1 MRQRSEWLGYPW
13 DRARIDR
20 EYFLTHKD
28 IFIFMCTRQREAQ
41 VLDQRSVVAI
51 LKAAAEPTRL
61 RILVLLVAGELNV
74 KDLTRI
80 LGQSQPRIS
89 RHLKL
94 MAEAGLIERHR
105 DGSWA
110 YFQLVETG
118 PAGALLRGLLDT
130 IDPSDPALARDA
142 KRAEAVKRERE
153 AAAQDYFHMHAA
165 EWDRIRALHI
175 SEGEVEEAL
184 LRALGKGPFDLLV
197 DLGTGT
203 GRMLELF
210 SANYARGLGFDVN
223 HQMLDYA
230 RGKLQA
236 AGLATASVRHGD
248 LYDVPLPDGRANAV
262 IMHQVLHFLA
272 EPAQSIREAAR
283 LLAPGGKLAVVDFA
297 PHDVEFLRDTYAHER
312 LGFPA
317 ALVAEWAVS
326 AGLEVRTI
334 QNLVPRADAGAGK
347 LTVTLWLAERP
358 RPSDA
363 AIANIGG
370 AEIRSNKI
378 RSHKVEA

>member
-1 MRQRSEWLGYPW
+1 M
-13 DRARIDR
+13 
-20 EYFLTHKD
+20 
-28 IFIFMCTRQREAQ
+28 
-41 VLDQRSVVAI
+41 LDQRSVVAM

-61 RILVLLVAGELNV
+61 RILVLLAGGELNV

-94 MAEAGLIERHR
+94 MAEAGLIDRHR

-130 IDPSDPALARDA
+130 LDRGDPALGRDQT
-142 KRAEAVKRERE
+142 RAEAVKRERE
-153 AAAQDYFHMHAA
+153 AAAQDYFREHAA
-165 EWDRIRALHI
+165 EWDRIRTLHI
-175 SEGEVEEAL
+175 SETEVEAAL
-184 LRALGKGPFDLLV
+184 RVALGAGPFDLLV

-210 SANYARGLGFDVN
+210 AADYRRGLGFDLN
-223 HQMLDYA
+223 HPMLDYA
-230 RGKLQA
+230 RGRLQA
-236 AGLATASVRHGD
+236 AGLSHASVRHGD
-248 LYDVPLPDGRANAV
+248 LYDVPLPSGTAQAV

-283 LLAPGGKLAVVDFA
+283 LLAPGGRLAIVDFA
-297 PHDVEFLRDTYAHER
+297 PHDMEFMRDAFAHER
-312 LGFPA
+312 LGFA
-317 ALVAEWAVS
+317 SALVGEWLTAAGLGVVS
-326 AGLEVRTI
+326 A
-334 QNLVPRADAGAGK
+334 NALVPTADAGAGK

-358 RPSDA
+358 RTAPTPAGPGTTGMA
-363 AIANIGG
+363 AQP
-370 AEIRSNKI
+370 RL
-378 RSHKVEA
+378 RLQPVEA